1 MPGHYFVGFCLFLE
15 LIFTH
20 KINEEHTR
28 HLLLQFLISPPP
40 PDSTMSL
47 PVVTIAQEMMM
58 KKRVKTKIGV
68 GSVVKARVGSM
79 EDNIRKVRT
88 RKISKEGVSRMWW
101 QRRND

>member
-28 HLLLQFLISPPP
+28 HLLLQLLKSPPP

-68 GSVVKARVGSM
+68 GSVVKARVG
-79 EDNIRKVRT
+79 ELEKITREGIIRRM
-88 RKISKEGVSRMWW
+88 SK
-101 QRRND
+101 